1 MLGGMKRVLAPLPIP
16 KRVAPADRLE
26 QIRALRRGL
35 PQGKFLPGDIDAF
48 KRRGRA

>member
-1 MLGGMKRVLAPLPIP
+1 MKKVERKP
-16 KRVAPADRLE
+16 KRIKPADRLA

-35 PQGKFLPGDIDAF
+35 PQGKFLPEDIDAF

>member
-1 MLGGMKRVLAPLPIP
+1 MLGGMKRVLAALLKPQRM
-16 KRVAPADRLE
+16 KPADRLE

-35 PQGKFLPGDIDAF
+35 PHGKFLPGDIDAF